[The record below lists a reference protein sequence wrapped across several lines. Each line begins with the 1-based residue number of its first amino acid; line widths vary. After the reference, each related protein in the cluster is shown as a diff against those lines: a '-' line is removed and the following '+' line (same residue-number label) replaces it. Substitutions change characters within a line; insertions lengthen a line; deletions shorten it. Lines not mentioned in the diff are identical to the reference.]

1 MVSPDLMEADMEEL
15 CAHLSLL
22 DKPGRQPVK
31 PSGHGCGECLAI
43 GGEWLH
49 LRLCMS
55 CGHVG
60 CCDSSP
66 NQHASKHAQK
76 TKHPTIRSY
85 EPGEDW
91 AYCYPDDL
99 TADGIPALPGESAPH
114 HSAAPRRKS

>member
-1 MVSPDLMEADMEEL
+1 MAEDI
-15 CAHLSLL
+15 CAHLEKL
-22 DKPGRQPVK
+22 DPDGREPVH
-31 PSGHGCGECLAI
+31 PSGHGCKECLEA
-43 GGEWLH
+43 GDEWVH

-66 NQHASKHAQK
+66 NKHA
-76 TKHPTIRSY
+76 TKHAHRTRHPTIKSF

-99 TADGIPALPGESAPH
+99 MIDGLSFLPGESTSRHYSAPSAPH
-114 HSAAPRRKS
+114 V